1 MLFSLTSLR
10 IDKRTA
16 IPITS
21 LLSLASISWLAPPP
35 PPYLLNAEFW
45 LSLICSRDRK
55 LLSQRRG
62 TFPIGDFFQLIDAL
76 LI

>member
-21 LLSLASISWLAPPP
+21 LLSLASISWLAP

-62 TFPIGDFFQLIDAL
+62 TFPIGDFFQLIDAV